1 MSVKKDEKNPNY
13 SKSRKSRY
21 YATDYNESLKVKDK
35 FSTPETQKLIDL
47 MYQSCDTYGDAR
59 FQSQRD
65 GYKRVLGL
73 FVLGLDKDFDVKDI
87 DGKYLV
93 NFYENSPGRREYITP
108 VSKDLIYHFLVLNNK
123 YGWHPE
129 LDIIAENTFPFWA
142 DIQNLQHLV
151 ISLLDGSKD
160 PRKCRLIKAESIN
173 KGHNLMLSLIE
184 FDTDNRFIQD
194 LLIEYHHS
202 QHTAQP
208 RVYQLGNL

>member
-1 MSVKKDEKNPNY
+1 M
-13 SKSRKSRY
+13 
-21 YATDYNESLKVKDK
+21 
-35 FSTPETQKLIDL
+35 
-47 MYQSCDTYGDAR
+47 
-59 FQSQRD
+59 
-65 GYKRVLGL
+65 
-73 FVLGLDKDFDVKDI
+73 LGLDKDFDVKDI

-173 KGHNLMLSLIE
+173 KGHNLL
-184 FDTDNRFIQD
+184 
-194 LLIEYHHS
+194 
-202 QHTAQP
+202 
-208 RVYQLGNL
+208 